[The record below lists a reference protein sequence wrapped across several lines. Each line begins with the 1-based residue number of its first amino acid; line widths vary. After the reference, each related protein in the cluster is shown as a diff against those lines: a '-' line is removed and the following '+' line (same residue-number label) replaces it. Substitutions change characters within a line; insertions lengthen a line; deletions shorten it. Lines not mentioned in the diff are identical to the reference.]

1 MTVAPTENDS
11 PPTGPELDKT
21 EQDEPARAKKEKIGR
36 VVGMFVFPFLMV
48 SMMITG
54 YLAAMHAPA
63 PNDMPVAVAGAG
75 AAEFATALES
85 GPGDAVDVRVVGS
98 DTEARD
104 LVFTREVTG
113 AVTLPAG
120 PDGTAT
126 VYTASAAG
134 ASQATSVGQILTA
147 QVVAGELQHRAEDLA
162 PLPAHDTA
170 GLAVMFMTT
179 ALMLAGYMPLSL
191 MLSSAPELLRLRR
204 FVPLLAGWSAL
215 LAGLV
220 WTVADPILGA
230 VRGHTAE
237 VLGISWLAVFAVGSV
252 QLFLTR
258 IFGPMAVLVG
268 MLFLMVLGVPASNLG
283 MSVYT
288 LPSLY
293 PILHSFL
300 PAPATGEALRSALF
314 FGGNGLGGHLLVLA
328 AGAVIALLATLGIDA
343 IKRRRNPDTAP
354 PARTVESLLPGPR
367 PRTPV
372 HYALLAFFP
381 FAMVAMMMTTML
393 GAMYQ
398 PAPEEMPVAVVAPT
412 PEMAGQVVQGLDRN
426 MAGLF
431 DLRGLTDSAEA
442 RELVRDRTVSAAY
455 ILPSAQTPHATL
467 ITNEAAGMSQQQVVQ
482 TVFGQVAAGQ
492 QMPLEIENVT
502 ALADTDT
509 MGSVSMYLAMGWI
522 MAGFLIIV
530 VGSTAAP
537 MVMGLRTLLPLLVG
551 WALAMSAVVWV
562 IAGPITGAVHGHFL
576 PLLGV
581 GAVAIFS
588 TALFTTIFVRLLG
601 MLAILPVIAVL
612 MFLGVP
618 ASNGAMSI
626 YMEPEMFRVLHD
638 VLPMPAA
645 VESVRSI
652 LYFDADI
659 VGSHLTTFAVWG
671 VISLVIVAAID
682 RLRPRKEVAVA
693 GTGTEN

>member
-1 MTVAPTENDS
+1 MTVAPAENES
-11 PPTGPELDKT
+11 PPQGAEPETTDQAEL
-21 EQDEPARAKKEKIGR
+21 ARAKKEKIGR
-36 VVGMFVFPFLMV
+36 IVGMFLFPFLLV
-48 SMMITG
+48 AMMITG

-63 PNDMPVAVAGAG
+63 PNNMPVAVAGPG
-75 AAEFATALES
+75 AAEFATALEADQ
-85 GPGDAVDVRVVGS
+85 GAAVEVRVVGS
-98 DTEARD
+98 DDEARE
-104 LVFTREVTG
+104 LVFEREVTG
-113 AVTLPAG
+113 AVSLPAG
-120 PDGTAT
+120 GDGTAA
-126 VYTASAAG
+126 VYTAGAAG
-134 ASQATSVGQILTA
+134 ASQASNIGQVLSA
-147 QVVAGELQHRAEDLA
+147 QVIADDLQPRTEDLA

-170 GLAVMFMTT
+170 GLAAMFMTT

-191 MLSSAPELLRLRR
+191 MLSSAPELLRFRR
-204 FVPLLAGWSAL
+204 FLPLLAGWAAL
-215 LAGLV
+215 IAGLV
-220 WTVADPILGA
+220 WTVAGPVLGA
-230 VRGHTAE
+230 IEGHTAE

-293 PILHSFL
+293 PVLHGFL
-300 PAPATGEALRSALF
+300 PAAATGEALRSVLF
-314 FGGNGLGGHLLVLA
+314 FGGHGLAGHLTVLA
-328 AGAVIALLATLGIDA
+328 VGAVIALLATLAVDA
-343 IKRRRNPDTAP
+343 IKRRRNPDAAP

-367 PRTPV
+367 PRTRV

-381 FAMVAMMMTTML
+381 LAMVGMMMTTML

-398 PAPEEMPVAVVAPT
+398 PAPEEMPVAVVAAT
-412 PEMAGQVVQGLDRN
+412 PEMADQVVQGLDRN

-431 DLRGLTDSAEA
+431 DLRALTDPGEA

-455 ILPSAQTPHATL
+455 VLPSAQSPHATL

-492 QMPLEIENVT
+492 QLPLETENIA
-502 ALADTDT
+502 ALPDTDT

-522 MAGFLIIV
+522 MAGFMIIIV
-530 VGSTAAP
+530 GATAAP
-537 MVMGLRTLLPLLVG
+537 MVMGLRTLLPILAG
-551 WALAMSAVVWV
+551 WAVAMSAVVWV
-562 IAGPITGAVHGHFL
+562 IAGPIVGAVHGHFL

-588 TALFTTIFVRLLG
+588 TALFTTIFVRVLG
-601 MLAILPVIAVL
+601 MLAVLPVIAVL

-618 ASNGAMSI
+618 ASNGALSI
-626 YMEPEMFRVLHD
+626 YMEPEIFRALHD

-645 VESVRSI
+645 VESARSI

-659 VGSHLTTFAVWG
+659 VGTHLTTFAVWG
-671 VISLVIVAAID
+671 VISLLIVVVID
-682 RLRPRKEVAVA
+682 RFRPQRATAAVPA
-693 GTGTEN
+693 GAES

>member
-1 MTVAPTENDS
+1 MTIAPTETES
-11 PPTGPELDKT
+11 PPTEAELEK
-21 EQDEPARAKKEKIGR
+21 DEPARAKKEKIGR
-36 VVGMFVFPFLMV
+36 IVGMFIFPFLMV
-48 SMMITG
+48 GMMITG

-63 PNDMPVAVAGAG
+63 PNNMPVAVAGPG
-75 AAEFATALES
+75 ATEFAAALETDQ
-85 GPGDAVDVRVVGS
+85 GDAVNVRIAGN
-98 DTEARD
+98 DAEARE
-104 LVFTREVTG
+104 LVFGREVTG
-113 AVTLPAG
+113 AVSLPAG

-126 VYTASAAG
+126 VYTAGAAG
-134 ASQATSVGQILTA
+134 ASQSSSIGQVLSA
-147 QVVAGELQHRAEDLA
+147 QVIADDLQPHTEDLA

-191 MLSSAPELLRLRR
+191 MLSSAPELLRFRR
-204 FVPLLAGWSAL
+204 FVPLLAGWAAL
-215 LAGLV
+215 MAGLV

-230 VRGHTAE
+230 VQGHTAE

-258 IFGPMAVLVG
+258 ILGPMAVLVG

-293 PILHSFL
+293 PVLHSFL

-314 FGGNGLGGHLLVLA
+314 FGGNGLAGHLAVLA
-328 AGAVIALLATLGIDA
+328 AGAGIALVATLGIDA
-343 IKRRRNPDTAP
+343 VKRRRNPDAAP

-367 PRTPV
+367 PRTRV

-381 FAMVAMMMTTML
+381 LAMVGMMMTTML

-398 PAPEEMPVAVVAPT
+398 PAPKEMPVAVVAAT
-412 PEMAGQVVQGLDRN
+412 PEMADQVVQGLDQN

-431 DLRGLTDSAEA
+431 DLRGVTDGDEA
-442 RELVRDRTVSAAY
+442 RALVRDRTVSAAY
-455 ILPSAQTPHATL
+455 ILPSPQTPHATL

-492 QMPLEIENVT
+492 QMPMETENIT
-502 ALADTDT
+502 ALADTDS
-509 MGSVSMYLAMGWI
+509 MGTVSMYLAMGWI
-522 MAGFLIIV
+522 MAGFMIII

-537 MVMGLRTLLPLLVG
+537 MVMGLRTLLPLLAG
-551 WALAMSAVVWV
+551 WSLAMSAVVWL
-562 IAGPITGAVHGHFL
+562 IADPLVGAVHGHFL
-576 PLLGV
+576 PLFGV

-601 MLAILPVIAVL
+601 MLAVLPVIAIL

-626 YMEPEMFRVLHD
+626 YMEPEMFRVLHE

-652 LYFDADI
+652 LYFDADM
-659 VGSHLTTFAVWG
+659 VGTHLTTFALWG
-671 VISLVIVAAID
+671 VISLMVVVLID
-682 RLRPRKEVAVA
+682 RLRPRRAEAALPAVA
-693 GTGTEN
+693 EN

>member
-1 MTVAPTENDS
+1 MTASPTETES
-11 PPTGPELDKT
+11 PPTQVELDKADQ
-21 EQDEPARAKKEKIGR
+21 EELARTKKEKIGR
-36 VVGMFVFPFLMV
+36 IVGMFVFPFLMV
-48 SMMITG
+48 GMMITG

-63 PNDMPVAVAGAG
+63 PNNMPVAVAGPG
-75 AAEFATALES
+75 AAEFATALEADQ
-85 GPGDAVDVRVVGS
+85 GAAVEVRITGS
-98 DTEARD
+98 DAEARE
-104 LVFTREVTG
+104 LVFGREVTG
-113 AVTLPAG
+113 AVSLPAG
-120 PDGTAT
+120 PDGPAT
-126 VYTASAAG
+126 VYTAGAAG
-134 ASQATSVGQILTA
+134 ASQSSSIGQVLSA
-147 QVVAGELQHRAEDLA
+147 QVIADDLQPRTEDLA

-191 MLSSAPELLRLRR
+191 MLSSAPELLRFRR

-215 LAGLV
+215 MAGLV

-230 VRGHTAE
+230 VEGHTAE

-258 IFGPMAVLVG
+258 ILGPMAVLVG

-293 PILHSFL
+293 PVLHGFL
-300 PAPATGEALRSALF
+300 PAPATGEALRSILF
-314 FGGNGLGGHLLVLA
+314 FGGNGLAGHLAVLA
-328 AGAVIALLATLGIDA
+328 AGAGIALLATLGIDA
-343 IKRRRNPDTAP
+343 LERRRNPNAAP

-367 PRTPV
+367 PRTRV

-381 FAMVAMMMTTML
+381 LAMVGMMMTTML

-398 PAPEEMPVAVVAPT
+398 PAPKEMPVAVVAAT
-412 PEMAGQVVQGLDRN
+412 PEMTDQVVQGLDQN

-431 DLRGLTDSAEA
+431 DLRGSIDSDEA

-492 QMPLEIENVT
+492 QMPMEIENIT
-502 ALADTDT
+502 ALADTDS
-509 MGSVSMYLAMGWI
+509 MGTVSMYLAMGWI
-522 MAGFLIIV
+522 MAGFMIII

-537 MVMGLRTLLPLLVG
+537 MVMGLRTLLPLLAG
-551 WALAMSAVVWV
+551 WSLAMSAIVWL
-562 IAGPITGAVHGHFL
+562 IAGPLVGAVHGHFL

-601 MLAILPVIAVL
+601 MLAVLPVIAVL

-626 YMEPEMFRVLHD
+626 YMEPEMFRVLHE

-652 LYFDADI
+652 LYFDADT
-659 VGSHLTTFAVWG
+659 VGTHVATFAVWG
-671 VISLVIVAAID
+671 VISLVVVMLID
-682 RLRPRKEVAVA
+682 RLRPRRADAALPV
-693 GTGTEN
+693 GTEN